1 MSRIHRPSEHVGE
14 LVHGHAVHDR
24 QRKRPTFRVRQAR
37 QHPSRLFARHHQ
49 CIDRDVQDGRRLVV
63 ALLTPSA
70 SGRRTDVIDEPATGN
85 REKPRKPESL
95 DSVVEAL
102 ARECHEDVLNEV
114 LRENSI
120 AGREFAQVAVHLR
133 GVQTDQLLDRVG
145 SLQLLHTRST

>member
-1 MSRIHRPSEHVGE
+1 M
-14 LVHGHAVHDR
+14 
-24 QRKRPTFRVRQAR
+24 
-37 QHPSRLFARHHQ
+37 
-49 CIDRDVQDGRRLVV
+49 V